1 MEKNKKALKPFGFK
15 AFYLVRVTGVEPAAS
30 RRYAFGRPSGG
41 FKCKRPLV
49 RIKRK
54 KPMNHAAHRLILWSE

>member
-1 MEKNKKALKPFGFK
+1 MEKNKKTLKPFGFK
-15 AFYLVRVTGVEPAAS
+15 AFYLVRVTEIEPAAS
-30 RRYAFGRPSGG
+30 QRYAFGRPSGG

-54 KPMNHAAHRLILWSE
+54 KLVNHRVHKLFIWSE